1 MSEHLFEPWKRLIT
15 LVVRGKLLQVP
26 ENNLLLRQLS
36 YVAPDIASGKYCWNG
51 ECRYCEIEYR
61 RGEGGPVTAALSCRV
76 KGFEGMQV
84 TKIAF
89 EIKYNL
95 GEALTNAPDAPAVP
109 RPAAK

>member
-1 MSEHLFEPWKRLIT
+1 MSDHLFEPYDRLVTII
-15 LVVRGKLLQVP
+15 VRGTLFKLP

-61 RGEGGPVTAALSCRV
+61 RGPDGPVLSALSCRV

-89 EIKYNL
+89 EIKYNM
-95 GEALTNAPDAPAVP
+95 GEVLTNAPAAPAN
-109 RPAAK
+109 PAKG

>member
-1 MSEHLFEPWKRLIT
+1 MSDMYEPYSRLIKI
-15 LVVRGKLLQVP
+15 VVLGKAFEVP
-26 ENNLLLRQLS
+26 ENNLLLRQLA
-36 YVAPDIASGKYCWNG
+36 YVAPDIASGKYCWNA

-61 RGEGGPVTAALSCRV
+61 RGPGGQVLPALSCRI

-95 GEALTNAPDAPAVP
+95 GEALTNAPAAPAEP
-109 RPAAK
+109 NPTKG